1 MSDLSEATDPSPGGE
16 PAEPGS
22 GAGLDKGQEA
32 GRERSPAVRLSA
44 EGGAVEIVPMERE
57 HLAAVLDI
65 ERRCFDDPWDE
76 ETFRSELRH
85 SWSECR
91 VLRRVEDGALLG
103 YLVFWQVVDE
113 VHLLNVAINPSVRH
127 RHYGRM
133 LLDYLLDYGRGRQA
147 RFVTVEVRESNEAAI
162 RFYESAGLR
171 RVGVRPRYDGAPG
184 EDAVVMLYDLGQP
197 AEGRGSSPGEDED
210 RDPGDAGEASG

>member
-1 MSDLSEATDPSPGGE
+1 MSDISKATAPAGPGAADPTKRPHDGGD
-16 PAEPGS
+16 PTRDDL
-22 GAGLDKGQEA
+22 AGDA
-32 GRERSPAVRLSA
+32 
-44 EGGAVEIVPMERE
+44 EIVQMERE
-57 HLAAVLDI
+57 HLPAVLEV
-65 ERRCFDDPWDE
+65 ERRCFEDPWDE

-113 VHLLNVAINPSVRH
+113 VHLLNVAVNPDVRH

-133 LLDYLLDYGRGRQA
+133 MLEFLLDYGREHRA
-147 RFVTVEVRESNEAAI
+147 RFVTVEVRESNETAI

-171 RVGVRPRYDGAPG
+171 RVGVRPRYDRAAG
-184 EDAVVMLYDLGQP
+184 EDAVVMLYDLAQP
-197 AEGRGSSPGEDED
+197 PGGSIADEGACLSDPTGSDDS
-210 RDPGDAGEASG
+210 